1 MRLRTLILASVFIA
15 IIVIFLFAE
24 IELKNVGEQPFSK
37 FYVGVEFAY
46 GNGGDYKSLV
56 DKVKAYTNL
65 LVLGLPETSLNET
78 LLNETCSY
86 VFGAGL
92 SLIVLFSDLTA
103 YDYNTTSWIQNA
115 KLTYGDRFVGVYR
128 IDEPGGKQL
137 DGVDTWIPSAQNY
150 SEAAQEFELY
160 VGEHI
165 DYFPDAITRAFT
177 SDYGLYWF
185 DYKAGYST
193 VFVEFGS
200 NNSRQLNAALCRS
213 AAQVQSRDWGA
224 IITWKFDAAPYVE
237 SADELYDDMVL
248 SYKAGAKYVVVF
260 DYPRITEYGA
270 LAEQHF
276 EAMKN
281 FWNYVQS
288 HPRGSEVQGQIAYIL
303 PSDYGFGLRNPN
315 DTIWGLWPADQL
327 SGKIW
332 SDINN
337 MVGQYGYSFGI
348 AYDDP
353 ALNNATSRY
362 YKTLIFWNG
371 TTT

>member
-1 MRLRTLILASVFIA
+1 MRLRTLMLASLLIA
-15 IIVIFLFAE
+15 IIVIFLFVE
-24 IELKNVGEQPFSK
+24 IELKNAAQQPSSK

-46 GNGGDYKSLV
+46 SNGSDNRSLV
-56 DKVKAYTNL
+56 DKVKGYTNL

-78 LLNETCSY
+78 LLNETCNY
-86 VFGAGL
+86 VSGAGL
-92 SLIVLFSDLTA
+92 SFIVLFSNLTA
-103 YDYNTTSWIQNA
+103 YDYNYTSWIQNA
-115 KLTYGDRFVGVYR
+115 KLKYGDKFVGVYR
-128 IDEPGGKQL
+128 IDEPAGKQL
-137 DGVDTWIPSAQNY
+137 DGVDMWIPSAQNY
-150 SEAAQEFELY
+150 SEAAQEFEGY

-165 DYFPDAITRAFT
+165 DYFPDAITRTFT

-193 VFVEFGS
+193 VFAEFGF
-200 NNSRQLNAALCRS
+200 NNSRQLNIALCRS
-213 AAQVQSRDWGA
+213 AAQIQSRDWGT

-237 SADELYDDMVL
+237 SPGELYDDMVL
-248 SYKAGAKYVVVF
+248 SYDAGAKYVVVF
-260 DYPRITEYGA
+260 DYPLITEYGA
-270 LAEQHF
+270 LTEQHF
-276 EAMKN
+276 EAMRN
-281 FWNYVQS
+281 FWNYVQT
-288 HPRGSEVQGQIAYIL
+288 HPRSSEGQEQVAYIL

-315 DTIWGLWPADQL
+315 DTIWGLWPADQF

-337 MVGQYGYSFGI
+337 LVSEYGYNFGI
-348 AYDDP
+348 AYDDL